1 MDYALYRG
9 DDLIIIGTL
18 EDLAKEMGIKVA
30 SVKWY
35 MSNSYQ
41 KRMDKMKNKDNA
53 VIIFQIDD
61 EEEMMQC

>member
-9 DDLIIIGTL
+9 DNLIIIGTA
-18 EDLAKEMGIKVA
+18 EELAKEMEIKVS

-35 MSNSYQ
+35 LTPSCK

-53 VIIFQIDD
+53 VVIIKIED
-61 EEEMMQC
+61 EEEAM